1 MSQIVGVIG
10 LVAGLFQNIATT
22 PESWMAPQDGSKTI
36 IRVYAGFSSRPGES
50 TSGNIPGVAAW
61 DVNGGFIG
69 KAMGVYNYVIPNGKY
84 NDNIVKGRHEPAEYV
99 SVSAFGSDGLCIA
112 AVGVTSPTGYR
123 AGWFGDVGMK
133 CGAPWYPS
141 SLVIPGTNPEAR
153 PACVWI
159 DQNADSGHLNHGMTI
174 HMPDFTG
181 DGLAQEYNNN
191 TDAMCKSLPRFS
203 MWTTRT
209 PHMTLPVFHPP
220 LEYNADGS
228 DKDIEL
234 VLDPQMMQSETTS
247 PQDPTGTALGVGA
260 GASALE
266 PGPIVIP
273 SPTRRRARRQEQVQM
288 YQPLADQLVVSDI
301 ASHSAKEVCESDTSA
316 GPDFVS
322 TVEELFCDM
331 SEKTLWPTCGQDIKE
346 ACFDLESREM
356 RRGAGELVKRGE
368 ETKTYQ
374 EVHNWS

>member
-1 MSQIVGVIG
+1 MSQLIGVIG
-10 LVAGLFQNIATT
+10 LVAGVFQNINTT
-22 PESWMAPQDGSKTI
+22 PESWMAPQDSSKTI
-36 IRVYAGFSSRPGES
+36 IRVYAGFSSRAGES

-61 DVNGGFIG
+61 DVNGDFIG
-69 KAMGVYNYVIPNGKY
+69 KAMGAYNYVIGNGKY
-84 NDNIVKGRHEPAEYV
+84 NDVQIKGKKLSAEYV
-99 SVSAFGSDGLCIA
+99 SVSAFGTDGLCVA
-112 AVGVTSPTGYR
+112 AVGVTSPNGYR

-141 SLVIPGTNPEAR
+141 SLAIPGTNPEAR

-159 DQNADSGHLNHGMTI
+159 DQDASKGHLNHGITI

-181 DGLAQEYNNN
+181 DGLANEYNNN

-209 PHMTLPVFHPP
+209 PHMTLPVYHPP

-228 DKDIEL
+228 DKDIQL
-234 VLDPQMMQSETTS
+234 VLDPKMMQSEATS

-266 PGPIVIP
+266 AGPIVIP
-273 SPTRRRARRQEQVQM
+273 SPTRRRARRRVF
-288 YQPLADQLVVSDI
+288 QPLADQLVVSDI
-301 ASHSAKEVCESDTSA
+301 ACHSAKEVCESDTSA

-322 TVEELFCDM
+322 TVEGLFCDM
-331 SEKTLWPTCGQDIKE
+331 SEKILWPLCSESLTDS
-346 ACFDLESREM
+346 CFDLELRGIRFNEHELRVRE
-356 RRGAGELVKRGE
+356 EPKV
-368 ETKTYQ
+368 YQ
-374 EVHNWS
+374 DVHSWS